1 MSKQKIDDF
10 GELLKDMDNIF
21 NIIDDI
27 ENTDLKKLNLE
38 KITKKAEYLK
48 NNMEKKYKKYLDSKK

>member
-10 GELLKDMDNIF
+10 GDLLKDMYNIF

>member
-48 NNMEKKYKKYLDSKK
+48 NNMEKKYKKYLDSK

>member
-27 ENTDLKKLNLE
+27 ENTDLKKLNFE